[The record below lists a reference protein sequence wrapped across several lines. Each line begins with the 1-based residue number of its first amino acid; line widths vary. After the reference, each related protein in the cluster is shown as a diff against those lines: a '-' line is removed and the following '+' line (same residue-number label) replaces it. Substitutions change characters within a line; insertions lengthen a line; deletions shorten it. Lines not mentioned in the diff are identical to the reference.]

1 MSLRL
6 QIFGFL
12 VQTSVGNNTNCVL
25 ISVGHFHW
33 GLPKTEEHVSKRG
46 RRHS

>member
-12 VQTSVGNNTNCVL
+12 AQTSVGNNTNCVL
-25 ISVGHFHW
+25 ISVGRFHW
-33 GLPKTEEHVSKRG
+33 GLPKTEERVSERG